1 MKKETLRVILAAALG
16 LAGCGG
22 EPERSRVVPASDPGR
37 PPDATSKPS
46 GAAQDKGKIP
56 MH

>member
-1 MKKETLRVILAAALG
+1 MKKETLRVLLAAALG

-37 PPDATSKPS
+37 PPDATAKPPA
-46 GAAQDKGKIP
+46 AAQDKGKIP